1 MLMTPVGLLHRL
13 SLRRGLSIHGAGNR
27 RRLCT
32 QLRRLLRRLAQ
43 GDCHGSRQSRIT
55 QPVRV
60 LNSPRA
66 PRQMWCQCRVLRLF
80 TGSPVPVP
88 QLSLSWAQL
97 LILATARDAQ
107 LLHAAAGVARGCSN
121 GAGGSPGRG
130 QGGGAEGNPPAG
142 GAHPMLFLE

>member
-1 MLMTPVGLLHRL
+1 MTPVGLLHRLSL

-32 QLRRLLRRLAQ
+32 QLRRPGLLRRLAQ

-97 LILATARDAQ
+97 LVRILATARDAQ
-107 LLHAAAGVARGCSN
+107 LLHAGV
-121 GAGGSPGRG
+121 